1 MTHPG
6 IAYIIFPHQLFEDI
20 SALPKNTQVYLV
32 EESLFFTEYKFHK
45 QKIAFQRAG
54 MKFYEHFLASNG
66 FEVNY
71 IEAHDG
77 NSDIRKLIKN
87 LSIQNFSR
95 IIYRDTT
102 DNWLEKRIA
111 KTCSECKIEVEKLP
125 SLLFLN
131 TSSDVE
137 KYFSGKKKYFQT
149 DFYKQERIRKK
160 ILIDNSGIP
169 SGGKWSF
176 DEENRKK
183 YPKDKTPPLVL
194 FPETNTFYK
203 EAILYTEKYFSSN
216 YGQLNTSVRYPCTYE
231 ESRIWLD
238 QFLKNRFSEFGLYED
253 AIVSN
258 ENFLHHSLLSPLIN
272 TGLITPAEII
282 DKTIQF
288 ANKNNIPINS
298 MEGFT
303 RQVTG
308 WREFVRG
315 VYEMKGTEERTKNFW
330 RFKRKIP
337 SSFWNA
343 TTGILPVDAVIKK
356 ILETGYCH
364 HIERLMILGN
374 FMLLCEFHPDEVYRW
389 FMEMFIDSYDWVM
402 VPNVYGMS
410 QFADGG
416 LMSTKPYISGSN
428 YILKMSDFK
437 KGEWQ
442 EIWDALFWHF
452 IQKHETFFI
461 SNHRLSMLVSSY
473 NKMPDDKK
481 KKHLNSA
488 KSFFTMLDNSNK

>member
-1 MTHPG
+1 MMNPG

-20 SALPKNTQVYLV
+20 STLQKNAQIYLV
-32 EESLFFTEYKFHK
+32 EEWLFFKQYKFHK
-45 QKIAFQRAG
+45 QKIAFHRAG

-66 FEVNY
+66 FKLNY
-71 IEAHDG
+71 IEAEDE

-87 LSIQNFSR
+87 LSVQNFSR

-111 KTCSECKIEVEKLP
+111 KTCTECKIEVEKLS

-131 TSSDVE
+131 TGTDIE
-137 KYFSGKKKYFQT
+137 NYFSGKKKYFQT
-149 DFYKQERIRKK
+149 DFYKQQRTRRK
-160 ILIDNSGIP
+160 ILIDNNGIP
-169 SGGKWSF
+169 AGGKWSF

-183 YPKDKTPPLVL
+183 YPKDKTAPTVL
-194 FPETNTFYK
+194 FPEANTFYK
-203 EAILYTEKYFSSN
+203 EAFLYTEKYFSN
-216 YGQLNTSVRYPCTYE
+216 HYGELNAPVQYPCTHE
-231 ESRIWLD
+231 ESRVWLN
-238 QFLKNRFSEFGLYED
+238 QFLKKRFSGFGLYED

-272 TGLITPAEII
+272 VGLITPAEII
-282 DKTIQF
+282 DEAIQF
-288 ANKNNIPINS
+288 ASKNNIPINS
-298 MEGFT
+298 LEGFI
-303 RQVTG
+303 RQLIG
-308 WREFVRG
+308 WREFVHG
-315 VYEMKGTEERTKNFW
+315 VYQMKGTEERTKNFW
-330 RFKRKIP
+330 GFNRKIP
-337 SSFWNA
+337 SCFWNA
-343 TTGILPVDAVIKK
+343 ATGILPVDMIIKK
-356 ILETGYCH
+356 ILSTGYCH

-442 EIWDALFWHF
+442 DIWDALFWHF
-452 IQKHETFFI
+452 IQKHETFFS
-461 SNHRLSMLVSSY
+461 SNLRLSMLVSSY
-473 NKMPDDKK
+473 HKMPDEKK
-481 KKHLNSA
+481 KKHLHIA
-488 KSFFTMLDNSNK
+488 KSFFAKLDNSNK